1 LTDNL
6 FQDFAKMVPNKFAE
20 SKKASTIFRGN
31 LHIIP
36 DVIKLSTA
44 IRKKAVENSVESV
57 EILIFSWG
65 EIFFLVDFPFSGSE

>member
-6 FQDFAKMVPNKFAE
+6 FQDFAKMVANKFAE
-20 SKKASTIFRGN
+20 PKKASTIFSGS

-65 EIFFLVDFPFSGSE
+65 ANFFLVDFLFRQSE